1 MALRLYNTLSGKI
14 EDFHPLDSHR
24 VRMYACGPTVY
35 DYGHIG
41 NFRTFIAVDLL
52 YRFLRQSGYDV
63 RYVMNITD
71 VDDRIIR
78 NSARD
83 GVTVQQYTAKFTQ
96 AFLEDSATLN
106 IEQPIRVRATEY
118 IDDMANFIGRL
129 AEKGFAYRTDD
140 GSYYF
145 RIAKFPEYGKL
156 SKKDFAG
163 MADGARVDL
172 DEYEKDSA
180 RDFALW
186 KAPKP
191 GEASW
196 DTAIGPGRPGWH
208 IECSVMSMEQLG
220 PSFDLH
226 AGGEDL
232 IFPHHENEI
241 AQSEA
246 LSGKQFARYWFHARF
261 LLVEG
266 QKMAK
271 SAGNFYTVRD
281 LVLLGHKP
289 SSIRWLLTQ
298 VPYRNQLN
306 FTFEGLKS
314 AASSVEKLRNF
325 KLRLERA
332 AQASFAKGTD
342 SKATDGSGTNGKG
355 TGARSTDGK
364 GADARSTNGKGKT
377 SVVPSGAPNN
387 AALAAEGRPASPTAS
402 NSAFSTLA
410 RETVDRITSALD
422 DDLNTAEAQAA
433 IFDMLRK
440 ANTALD
446 AAASGQNNAGQNKAG
461 QNNFRQDDVKPLLAA
476 LDKFDEIFCVLKD
489 DDQSKMKAILDWAR
503 AEGREKEIS
512 PELLEIAASA
522 QLADEQVNQKLAEM
536 EAARKARNFKLS
548 DALRAELTAAG
559 IIVENTK
566 DGVRWRRK

>member
-14 EDFHPLDSHR
+14 EEFHPLDGNC

-71 VDDRIIR
+71 VDDKIIR
-78 NSARD
+78 NTARD
-83 GVTVQQYTAKFTQ
+83 GVTVQLYTAKFVQ
-96 AFLEDSATLN
+96 AFLEDSATLS
-106 IEQPIRVRATEY
+106 IEQPILVRATEH
-118 IDDMANFIGRL
+118 IPEMADFI
-129 AEKGFAYRTDD
+129 AELEKKGFAYRTDD

-163 MADGARVDL
+163 MNDGARVDV

-196 DTAIGPGRPGWH
+196 DTVIGPGRPGWH
-208 IECSVMSMEQLG
+208 IECSVMSMEELG

-241 AQSEA
+241 AQSES
-246 LSGKQFARYWFHARF
+246 LSGQQFAHYWFHARF

-266 QKMAK
+266 QKMSK
-271 SAGNFYTVRD
+271 SLGNFFTIRD
-281 LVLLGHKP
+281 LVLRGHKP

-306 FTFEGLKS
+306 FTFDGLKA

-325 KLRLERA
+325 RFRLTSMQFQA
-332 AQASFAKGTD
+332 GANPAMAQL
-342 SKATDGSGTNGKG
+342 
-355 TGARSTDGK
+355 
-364 GADARSTNGKGKT
+364 ADETI
-377 SVVPSGAPNN
+377 
-387 AALAAEGRPASPTAS
+387 ALMK
-402 NSAFSTLA
+402 N
-410 RETVDRITSALD
+410 ALD

-433 IFDMLRK
+433 MFDMLRK
-440 ANTALD
+440 VNTALD
-446 AAASGQNNAGQNKAG
+446 AAEV
-461 QNNFRQDDVKPLLAA
+461 RQDDIKPLLTA
-476 LDKFDEIFCVLKD
+476 LEKFDEIFGVLKD
-489 DDQSKMKAILDWAR
+489 DDQPKMKVVLDWAR
-503 AEGREKEIS
+503 AEGRESEIS
-512 PELLEIAASA
+512 PELLEIAGST

-536 EAARKARNFKLS
+536 DVARKARKFKES
-548 DALRAELTAAG
+548 DAIRAELVAAG